1 MIDRLTVRYALDPAV
16 VVVVLEVVQAL
27 ALNDDNCP
35 TLVNAVPGIV
45 GAMERHPDYV
55 ELVTTAMTAMK
66 NMMTVTDVQV
76 RTKCAGERE
85 TGKQMV
91 VWMPALDP
99 LLLGS
104 HSTRFGRAQG
114 VCWFNPWWRCG

>member
-1 MIDRLTVRYALDPAV
+1 M
-16 VVVVLEVVQAL
+16 VVVLEVVQAL

-45 GAMERHPDYV
+45 GAMERHPDHV

-76 RTKCAGERE
+76 RAKCDGR
-85 TGKQMV
+85 GSR
-91 VWMPALDP
+91 WWFGCP
-99 LLLGS
+99 LWIHSCLGLTPHAS
-104 HSTRFGRAQG
+104 EELRT
-114 VCWFNPWWRCG
+114 WWRC

>member
-1 MIDRLTVRYALDPAV
+1 M
-16 VVVVLEVVQAL
+16 VVVLEVVQAL

-45 GAMERHPDYV
+45 GAMERHSDHV

-76 RTKCAGERE
+76 RAKCAGERE

-99 LLLGS
+99 LLFGS

-114 VCWFNPWWRCG
+114 VCVFNPWWRCWLMDGL

>member
-1 MIDRLTVRYALDPAV
+1 

-45 GAMERHPDYV
+45 GAMERHPDHV

-76 RTKCAGERE
+76 RAKCDGR
-85 TGKQMV
+85 GSRWWFRCPV
-91 VWMPALDP
+91 GSP
-99 LLLGS
+99 LL
-104 HSTRFGRAQG
+104 
-114 VCWFNPWWRCG
+114 